1 MNKIIKFM
9 LHNYIWNILII
20 KSSGMYN
27 INIILSKLTTG
38 VVMTS
43 LSLVDSDSGILNT
56 VTNYN
61 FNFQLQPKKVGSSTL
76 LTTRQNA
83 NDNYDSQCNRQ
94 LRIKVVFYHS
104 THGKIRGR
112 SIKFCHICFQDPD
125 SRGRILL
132 LYHAYC

>member
-61 FNFQLQPKKVGSSTL
+61 FNFQLQPKKSRL
-76 LTTRQNA
+76 LNA
-83 NDNYDSQCNRQ
+83 
-94 LRIKVVFYHS
+94 
-104 THGKIRGR
+104 
-112 SIKFCHICFQDPD
+112 
-125 SRGRILL
+125 
-132 LYHAYC
+132 AYNKAKCQR

>member
-27 INIILSKLTTG
+27 INIILSKLTTS

-61 FNFQLQPKKVGSSTL
+61 FNFQLQPKKCRL
-76 LTTRQNA
+76 LNA
-83 NDNYDSQCNRQ
+83 AYN
-94 LRIKVVFYHS
+94 KV
-104 THGKIRGR
+104 KCQR
-112 SIKFCHICFQDPD
+112 
-125 SRGRILL
+125 
-132 LYHAYC
+132 